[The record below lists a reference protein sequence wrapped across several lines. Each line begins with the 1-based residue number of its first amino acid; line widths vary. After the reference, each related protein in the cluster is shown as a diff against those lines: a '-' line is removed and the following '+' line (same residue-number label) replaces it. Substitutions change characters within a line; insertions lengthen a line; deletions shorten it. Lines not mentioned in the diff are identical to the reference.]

1 MHEEL
6 KRRFDFAAW
15 QGITTL
21 PLHLLLW
28 RYRLRGTELP
38 GWEMRSTRALVLP
51 QAGRFLPSV
60 WQHPGAAHGEAVRLD
75 AYECASRD
83 AAHETVIRLLGE
95 FTAPV
100 MRRLTDLDLGD
111 VAFGPGDQGRAILFA
126 RANLVFLVASA
137 GAVPGPVVPLA
148 QTLDRD
154 VVSKPAP
161 VAGARAARAA
171 AEVQRVVL
179 GTSMPIALDTATSQS
194 RRAMTAPFAVEESAE
209 PQYKLFSRGCE
220 LFADQETVRAAPVR
234 AGRQDVEVYTLAPGA
249 AWQRRDIAI
258 DAVKA

>member
-1 MHEEL
+1 MYDEL
-6 KRRFDFAAW
+6 KRRFDFAGW

-28 RYRLRGTELP
+28 RYRMRGTELP
-38 GWEMRSTRALVLP
+38 GWEIRSARALVLP

-60 WQHPGAAHGEAVRLD
+60 WQHSGAVHGEAVRLD

-100 MRRLTDLDLGD
+100 VRRLTDLELGD
-111 VAFGPGDQGRAILFA
+111 VAFGPAEQGRAVLFA
-126 RANLVFLVASA
+126 RANLVFLVATA
-137 GAVPGPVVPLA
+137 GALQGSVVPLA
-148 QTLDRD
+148 QSLDRD
-154 VVSKPAP
+154 VVSKPP
-161 VAGARAARAA
+161 TVARARAAPPAA
-171 AEVQRVVL
+171 GAQRVVL
-179 GTSMPIALDTATSQS
+179 GTSLPIELETAIAQS
-194 RRAMTAPFAVEESAE
+194 RRDLTRPLAVEESAE
-209 PQYKLFSRGCE
+209 PQHKLFSRGCE
-220 LFADQETVRAAPVR
+220 LFAEQGTVRAAPIQT
-234 AGRQDVEVYTLAPGA
+234 GRQDVEVYTLAPGA